1 MKTTSVT
8 IDDLSTSV
16 LAVPPLA
23 RHADLSF
30 NRAENTKLIKHIE
43 DGGVQTLMYGGN
55 ANLYNVPLSE
65 YAALLDFFAE
75 AAGQQ
80 TWVIPSVGPD
90 YGRMMDQA
98 DILRTLAFPTCMVL
112 PLAFPATPPG
122 VEAGVR
128 RFAERL
134 GRPVILYLKSETYLR
149 PRDVQTLVDDRLV
162 CGVKYAIARGDP
174 GKDEFLG
181 ELLDRIDGKFVI
193 SGLGERPAI
202 AHIRNFG
209 LVSFTSG
216 SVCVAPRAATLLLA
230 ALKAGDDSWA
240 EELRA
245 AFLPL
250 EDCRDAISPI
260 RVLHDAVT
268 LAGIADM
275 GPILPL
281 LHNLEDRDRAEVAR
295 AACELRAFDRGL
307 TEDISLSSVS
317 TGT

>member
-8 IDDLSTSV
+8 IDDLSSSV

-23 RHADLSF
+23 RHADLSL
-30 NRAENTKLIKHIE
+30 NYAENTKLIRHIE
-43 DGGVQTLMYGGN
+43 GGGVRTLMYGGN

-65 YAALLDFFAE
+65 YAAILEFLVE
-75 AAGQQ
+75 AAGEK

-98 DILRTLAFPTCMVL
+98 DILKTSPFPTCMVL
-112 PLAFPATPPG
+112 PLAFPATPSG
-122 VEAGVR
+122 VEAGIR
-128 RFAERL
+128 RFAERF
-134 GRPVILYLKSETYLR
+134 GRPAILYLKGETYLR
-149 PRDVQTLVDDRLV
+149 PQDVQALVDDGLI
-162 CGVKYAIARGDP
+162 CGIKYAIVRRDP
-174 GKDEFLG
+174 RADEFLR
-181 ELLDRIDGKFVI
+181 ELVDRVGSQHVI
-193 SGLGERPAI
+193 SGLGERPAVT
-202 AHIRNFG
+202 HMRDFR

-216 SVCVAPRAATLLLA
+216 SVCVGPGASTLMLA
-230 ALKAGDDSWA
+230 ALNSGDYAGA

-250 EDCRDAISPI
+250 EDCRDAIGPI

-281 LHNLEDRDRAEVAR
+281 LHNLEDQNCAQVAR
-295 AACELRAFDRGL
+295 AARELLAFDRAL
-307 TEDISLSSVS
+307 TKDASVS
-317 TGT
+317 RMATRI